1 VTVIATILGTLADL
15 QNQCSETDFVV
26 LTAEQ
31 RLSPHGV
38 LHSVG
43 GRTLRVSLPR
53 GTELVDGDVLAI
65 ADQVAIA
72 VQAAPEH
79 LLVITPGDAL
89 TWGIVGFQLG
99 NLHRSVRFTQTAL
112 LTPAD
117 AMIAE
122 MLERLAVPYEQR
134 LTPFVGKQY
143 VFQSSSHA
151 HSSHQKGSSHQTPH
165 HDLPHPQA
173 ET

>member
-15 QNQCSETDFVV
+15 QNQYSETDFVV
-26 LTAEQ
+26 LTAEE

-53 GTELVDGDVLAI
+53 GTELLDGDVLAI
-65 ADQVAIA
+65 ADGVAIA
-72 VQAAPEH
+72 VQAAPEQV
-79 LLVITPGDAL
+79 LVITPGDAL

-99 NLHRSVRFTQTAL
+99 NLHRPVRFTQTAL

-143 VFQSSSHA
+143 MFQSSSHE
-151 HSSHQKGSSHQTPH
+151 HSSHQTHR
-165 HDLPHPQA
+165 HDLPPPHA
-173 ET
+173 DT